1 MEELPEV
8 KLVGLQVRLLTTVEA
23 AMVTEAVFEVPFVV
37 AVTVTAV
44 VAVTAKAATVVLDVA
59 EKVAVED
66 PPGTVTLLGTVRAV
80 LLSAIA
86 TT

>member
-8 KLVGLQVRLLTTVEA
+8 RLVGLQERLLTTVA
-23 AMVTEAVFEVPFVV
+23 DAMVTEAVLEVPLVV

-66 PPGTVTLLGTVRAV
+66 PAGTVTLLGTIRAV
-80 LLSAIA
+80 LLSAMA

>member
-66 PPGTVTLLGTVRAV
+66 PPGTVTLLGTIRAV

>member
-8 KLVGLQVRLLTTVEA
+8 RLVGLQVRLLTTVAA
-23 AMVTEAVFEVPFVV
+23 AMVTEAVLEVPFAV

-44 VAVTAKAATVVLDVA
+44 VGVTAKAATVVFDVA

-66 PPGTVTLLGTVRAV
+66 PLGTVTLLGTMRAV

>member
-8 KLVGLQVRLLTTVEA
+8 KLVGLQVRLLTTVVA

-44 VAVTAKAATVVLDVA
+44 VAVTENAATVVLDVA

-66 PPGTVTLLGTVRAV
+66 PPATVTLLGTTRAV

>member
-1 MEELPEV
+1 
-8 KLVGLQVRLLTTVEA
+8 
-23 AMVTEAVFEVPFVV
+23 
-37 AVTVTAV
+37 
-44 VAVTAKAATVVLDVA
+44 VLDVA

-66 PPGTVTLLGTVRAV
+66 PPATVTLLGTIRAV

>member
-1 MEELPEV
+1 LPDV
-8 KLVGLQVRLLTTVEA
+8 RLVGLQERLLTTVEA
-23 AMVTEAVFEVPFVV
+23 AMVTEAVFEVPLVV

-66 PPGTVTLLGTVRAV
+66 PPATVTLLGTLRAV
-80 LLSAIA
+80 LLSAMV